1 MLKQN
6 HVAHVPVPDERS
18 FRETVISQQP
28 LNVVQRLQPLRI
40 KPRAPDLSCQYSTI
54 YM

>member
-18 FRETVISQQP
+18 FRETLIFFFAQK
-28 LNVVQRLQPLRI
+28 I
-40 KPRAPDLSCQYSTI
+40 TI
-54 YM
+54 PIL